1 MTYFDSATFTSLATF
16 VAVQSARR
24 EGPIPRRAKSDRV
37 TESRDRSK
45 EVRVGDKPRIGRGAS
60 SPSRSIC
67 SSDSIST
74 SQAGRLL
81 AIERRSTRFEARQG
95 LRGSWLAVVMQDKSL
110 HDDKPDAPLATTKE
124 PLILLNPSS
133 SPNQLD

>member
-1 MTYFDSATFTSLATF
+1 M
-16 VAVQSARR
+16 RGR
-24 EGPIPRRAKSDRV
+24 EGDGEQSEAGGCVDVGEGKN
-37 TESRDRSK
+37 ESHDLLRLN
-45 EVRVGDKPRIGRGAS
+45 
-60 SPSRSIC
+60 
-67 SSDSIST
+67 SIST
-74 SQAGRLL
+74 SRAGRLL

-110 HDDKPDAPLATTKE
+110 HDDKPDAPPATTRE